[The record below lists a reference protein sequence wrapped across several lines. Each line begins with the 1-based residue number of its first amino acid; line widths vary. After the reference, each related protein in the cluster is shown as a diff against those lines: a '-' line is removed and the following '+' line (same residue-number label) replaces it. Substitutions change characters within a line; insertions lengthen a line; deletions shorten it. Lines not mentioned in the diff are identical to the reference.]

1 MALEIPIT
9 SEHILPSA
17 LARPGDSDQSSSLQ
31 VWQTYRLRVLFG
43 FSVALRYP
51 RIRHWL
57 VWAEDLC

>member
-51 RIRHWL
+51 
-57 VWAEDLC
+57 